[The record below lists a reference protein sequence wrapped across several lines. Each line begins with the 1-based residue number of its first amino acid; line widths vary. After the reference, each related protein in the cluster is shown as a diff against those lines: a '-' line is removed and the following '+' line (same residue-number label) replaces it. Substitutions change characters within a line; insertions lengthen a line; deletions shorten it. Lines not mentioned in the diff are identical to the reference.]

1 MATVFYDKAAV
12 EVTHNGVSEQLLATD
27 CSLSF
32 SSAQAPLYAIGSKG
46 TLGQFPAGARQGDLV
61 EFPVIG
67 PTKASIQVG
76 IGSNLIGFYQDF
88 GGFEMILKVFRVR
101 DRFIHRLTTYH
112 RFILKIS

>member
-46 TLGQFPAGARQGDLV
+46 TLGQFPAGARQGDLS
-61 EFPVIG
+61 F
-67 PTKASIQVG
+67 S
-76 IGSNLIGFYQDF
+76 F
-88 GGFEMILKVFRVR
+88 
-101 DRFIHRLTTYH
+101 LTTITGTYFGVNGNIINSLASGIKEAAANNSEVSGVEI
-112 RFILKIS
+112 RFAGVTGSG